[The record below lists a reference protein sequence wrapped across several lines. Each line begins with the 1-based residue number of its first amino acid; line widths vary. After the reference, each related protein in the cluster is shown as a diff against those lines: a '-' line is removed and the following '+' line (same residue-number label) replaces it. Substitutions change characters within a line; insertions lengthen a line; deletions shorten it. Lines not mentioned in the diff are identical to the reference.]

1 MRTRFIG
8 AALVGVV
15 VVAACGGGGSRL
27 SSRDYVKASSAVCAR
42 ANRDVARI
50 DVARLARMGRAD
62 RAAVRIVAIH
72 REAVDDL
79 RALKPPKVY
88 EARAHLW
95 IALVDQSLDELDA
108 MRDAL
113 RSGAKGDAKMYATN
127 AVALSR
133 RARTVAGR
141 DGITACAIP
150 DMTV

>member
-1 MRTRFIG
+1 VRTKLVG

-15 VVAACGGGGSRL
+15 IAGSCGGDGSRL
-27 SSRDYVKASSAVCAR
+27 STRGYVKASSAVCVR
-42 ANRDVARI
+42 ANRSVARI
-50 DVARLARMGRAD
+50 DVERLDRMGRAD

-79 RALKPPKVY
+79 RALRPPKDY
-88 EARAHLW
+88 ETTARLW
-95 IALVDQSLDELDA
+95 IALIDQSLDELDA

-113 RSGAKGDAKMYATN
+113 RTRATAEAKMYEAN

-141 DGITACAIP
+141 YGITACAIP
-150 DMTV
+150 DLTV